1 MVDFPSNPVAG
12 NTYSINS
19 QTWLYDGAGWVR
31 TTLNTV
37 IPTQTGNAGRY
48 LTTNGSV
55 VTWADSSSVTVVSAT
70 QPSLTAA
77 GTLWYDPEYG
87 VLSVYASGVWTD
99 VGGAAASTVLV
110 ADNPPVS
117 AIQGNLWFNT
127 TDLNTYV
134 YYTDGD
140 SSQWIAVGIEDP
152 TTAASVLPSQSG
164 NSGRY
169 LTTDGTSTSWA
180 TFTGYAG
187 SAGYLGSTGYT
198 GSAST
203 VAGYTGSRGVDGV
216 IGYNGSTGY
225 TGSAST
231 AVGYSG
237 SIGYTGSAGA
247 SATLPTQTGNSG
259 KYLTTDGS
267 AASWAAVPAT
277 VISSTAPSQ
286 PIAGTKWLNTSTGY
300 EYTYYVDVDSSQWI
314 EVAQPS
320 DNLYMILGNLDGG
333 TPTSNYGGTTAIIGG
348 TP

>member
-169 LTTDGTSTSWA
+169 LTTNGTTTSWS

-198 GSAST
+198 GSVSTVAGYTGSRGVDGVIGYNGSTGYTGSVST

-259 KYLTTDGS
+259 KYLTTDGTS
-267 AASWAAVPAT
+267 TSWAT
-277 VISSTAPSQ
+277 
-286 PIAGTKWLNTSTGY
+286 IATST
-300 EYTYYVDVDSSQWI
+300 TI
-314 EVAQPS
+314 F
-320 DNLYMILGNLDGG
+320 DGG
-333 TPTSNYGGTTAIIGG
+333 APDTVYTTGPVFDAGGVT
-348 TP
+348 

>member
-70 QPSLTAA
+70 QPALTAA

-169 LTTDGTSTSWA
+169 LTTNGTTTSWA

-267 AASWAAVPAT
+267 AASWAT
-277 VISSTAPSQ
+277 
-286 PIAGTKWLNTSTGY
+286 IATST
-300 EYTYYVDVDSSQWI
+300 TI
-314 EVAQPS
+314 F
-320 DNLYMILGNLDGG
+320 DGG
-333 TPTSNYGGTTAIIGG
+333 APDTVYTTGPVFDAGGVT
-348 TP
+348 

>member
-37 IPTQTGNAGRY
+37 IPSQTGNAGRY

-70 QPSLTAA
+70 QPALTAA

-99 VGGAAASTVLV
+99 VGGAAAATILV
-110 ADNPPVS
+110 ADSPPVS
-117 AIQGNLWFNT
+117 PISGNLWFNT

-140 SSQWIAVGIEDP
+140 SSQWIAIGIEDP
-152 TTAASVLPSQSG
+152 TTAASVLPGQTG

-169 LTTDGTSTSWA
+169 LTTNGTTTSWS

-187 SAGYLGSTGYT
+187 SAGYSGSTGYT

-203 VAGYTGSRGVDGV
+203 VAGYTGSVGTGYTGSAGTNGV

-247 SATLPTQTGNSG
+247 SATLPSQTGNSG

-267 AASWAAVPAT
+267 TASWAALSAIVF
-277 VISSTAPSQ
+277 
-286 PIAGTKWLNTSTGY
+286 
-300 EYTYYVDVDSSQWI
+300 
-314 EVAQPS
+314 
-320 DNLYMILGNLDGG
+320 DGG
-333 TPTSNYGGTTAIIGG
+333 APDTIYTTGPVFDAGGVT
-348 TP
+348 

>member
-37 IPTQTGNAGRY
+37 IPSQTGNAGRY

-70 QPSLTAA
+70 QPALTAA

-169 LTTDGTSTSWA
+169 LTTDGTSTSWGTIQA
-180 TFTGYAG
+180 F
-187 SAGYLGSTGYT
+187 
-198 GSAST
+198 
-203 VAGYTGSRGVDGV
+203 
-216 IGYNGSTGY
+216 
-225 TGSAST
+225 
-231 AVGYSG
+231 
-237 SIGYTGSAGA
+237 
-247 SATLPTQTGNSG
+247 PTQTGNTGKYLTTDGTNVSWSTVQALPAQTGNTG

-267 AASWAAVPAT
+267 TASWAALPT
-277 VISSTAPSQ
+277 TIF
-286 PIAGTKWLNTSTGY
+286 
-300 EYTYYVDVDSSQWI
+300 
-314 EVAQPS
+314 
-320 DNLYMILGNLDGG
+320 DGG
-333 TPTSNYGGTTAIIGG
+333 APDTVYTTGPVFDAGGVT
-348 TP
+348 